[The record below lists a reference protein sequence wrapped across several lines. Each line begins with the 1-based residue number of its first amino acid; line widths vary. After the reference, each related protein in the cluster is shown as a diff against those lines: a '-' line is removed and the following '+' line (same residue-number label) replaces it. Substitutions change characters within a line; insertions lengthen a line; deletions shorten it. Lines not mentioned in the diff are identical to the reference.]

1 MKLNKKSILQ
11 CLTEIEIEE
20 HNREIDTILF
30 EAEKFA
36 KFGVITITQTMNE
49 EMIIDYY
56 YQNEFT
62 IASQQCDFK
71 NGVDFVLGEN
81 SLQEIAYGNDSETNI
96 KYLFVNEKGNKK
108 VEEIIEANG
117 DFNIEIEFL
126 YSEFNE
132 SDFLDM
138 SDLENKLLIKKI
150 QNNLVY
156 EDKVE
161 EIHELSKYGI
171 IVRNKNNENK
181 DEDKITFYES
191 LDYINFTTNELN
203 NTSIYFLNEYG
214 RDKIERAIN
223 IEENCTLEND
233 YLSLYFNKDDFF
245 SIEEIEK
252 ILSGNNKTKKVY
264 WRKYQQQVK
273 INNTK
278 DKRYLLC

>member
-1 MKLNKKSILQ
+1 MKLNKKSILK
-11 CLTEIEIEE
+11 CLSEVEIEE

-36 KFGVITITQTMNE
+36 KFGVITITQTINE

-71 NGVDFVLGEN
+71 NGVDFALGEN

-96 KYLFVNEKGNKK
+96 KYLFINEKGNKK

-117 DFNIEIEFL
+117 DFNIDSEFL
-126 YSEFNE
+126 YSEFNA

-150 QNNLVY
+150 QNDLVY
-156 EDKVE
+156 ENNVE
-161 EIHELSKYGI
+161 EIKELSKYGI
-171 IVRNKNNENK
+171 IVRNKNNEYK
-181 DEDKITFYES
+181 DGDIITFYES
-191 LDYINFTTNELN
+191 LDFVNFTTNEVDNISL
-203 NTSIYFLNEYG
+203 YFLNEYG

-223 IEENCTLEND
+223 IEEDCTLESD
-233 YLSLYFNKDDFF
+233 YLSLYFNKDDFI
-245 SIEEIEK
+245 SIEDIEK
-252 ILSGNNKTKKVY
+252 ILLENNKPKKSLLE
-264 WRKYQQQVK
+264 KAPIISK
-273 INNTK
+273 NK
-278 DKRYLLC
+278 DYER

>member
-1 MKLNKKSILQ
+1 MKLNKKSILK
-11 CLTEIEIEE
+11 CLSEVEIEE

-36 KFGVITITQTMNE
+36 KFGVITITQTINE

-71 NGVDFVLGEN
+71 NGVDFTLGEN

-96 KYLFVNEKGNKK
+96 KYLFINEKGNKK

-117 DFNIEIEFL
+117 DFNIDSEFL
-126 YSEFNE
+126 YSEFNA

-150 QNNLVY
+150 QNDLVY
-156 EDKVE
+156 ENNVE
-161 EIHELSKYGI
+161 EIKELSKYGI
-171 IVRNKNNENK
+171 IVRNKNNEYK
-181 DEDKITFYES
+181 DGDIITFYES
-191 LDYINFTTNELN
+191 LDFVNFTTNEVDNISL
-203 NTSIYFLNEYG
+203 YFLNEYG

-223 IEENCTLEND
+223 IEEDCTLESD
-233 YLSLYFNKDDFF
+233 YLSLYFNKDDFI
-245 SIEEIEK
+245 SIEDIEK
-252 ILSGNNKTKKVY
+252 ILLENNKPKKSLLE
-264 WRKYQQQVK
+264 KAPIISK
-273 INNTK
+273 NK
-278 DKRYLLC
+278 DYER